1 MEHKTNYSKMST
13 ETKLEEATEQV
24 TPVVEDELVED
35 ESEETI
41 GTVVDCI
48 RLNIRKE
55 PDRTATIVG
64 EIERGDSVTILDE
77 IGDFYK
83 IDDDQYCMKKFI
95 EIVK

>member
-13 ETKLEEATEQV
+13 ETNVEESIEQV
-24 TPVVEDELVED
+24 APAIEDAPEP
-35 ESEETI
+35 EETI
-41 GTVVDCI
+41 GIVIDCI
-48 RLNIRKE
+48 RFNIRKE
-55 PDRTATIVG
+55 PDRNDTIVG
-64 EIERGDSVTILDE
+64 EIERGDSVVILDE

>member
-1 MEHKTNYSKMST
+1 MERKTNYSKMST
-13 ETKLEEATEQV
+13 ETVVDDLVAV
-24 TPVVEDELVED
+24 VAPVVDEYNNNKP
-35 ESEETI
+35 EETI
-41 GTVVDCI
+41 GTVIDCI

-55 PDRTATIVG
+55 PDRNATIVG
-64 EIERGDSVTILDE
+64 EIERGDSVVILDE

>member
-1 MEHKTNYSKMST
+1 MERKTNYSKMST
-13 ETKLEEATEQV
+13 ETNVEESIEQV
-24 TPVVEDELVED
+24 APVIEDAPEP
-35 ESEETI
+35 EETI

-55 PDRTATIVG
+55 PDRNATIVG
-64 EIERGDSVTILDE
+64 EIERGDSVVILDE